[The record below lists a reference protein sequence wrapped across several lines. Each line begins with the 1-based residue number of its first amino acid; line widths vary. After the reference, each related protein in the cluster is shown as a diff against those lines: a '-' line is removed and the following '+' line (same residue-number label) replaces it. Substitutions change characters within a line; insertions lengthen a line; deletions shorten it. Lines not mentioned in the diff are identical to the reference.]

1 MMSRIFALC
10 AGVFAIAFAA
20 VPKSVTP
27 QTAPAAT
34 LTWPNADS
42 KTNSDEWLRLH
53 HNEIKKMRPRVLVL
67 NFVNGLTG
75 DEVQKRADAV
85 MDAVKEASRYR
96 GYRDKDAPP
105 FLEYRIAKII
115 NLTDEEPLP
124 DEQKMEGNS
133 SLYPRVP
140 EWKSGNNLHYSELF
154 TPEFTKTM
162 KFADPDKPDNLLGIS
177 ELAARGLIHEV
188 WVVAQEGAFGAP
200 LPCVEMKQA
209 YTSEDRKIPNKF
221 VQAGDGKTDDQP
233 SIGRS
238 LRILYINPNRGAGC
252 ALEKMSRA
260 FEETA
265 RSKALPN
272 LTRYF
277 TEFAGEELKTRYRTG
292 MSSIGERQNGTEI
305 EYPAPNVFTYRY
317 KGEQFSIR
325 NYTAAAGSVRFPP
338 NARKEFDVDNKIPV
352 LSTVEHFRMHDGA
365 EGRDKAEPWTFEKTV
380 PYRAVA
386 PDCVG
391 AWMVYWRQSMP
402 GLNNKAQDDTGRPLK
417 NWWVYLFY

>member
-1 MMSRIFALC
+1 MTHRILTAIVGLC
-10 AGVFAIAFAA
+10 TLCLLG
-20 VPKSVTP
+20 VPKQVTT

-67 NFVNGLTG
+67 NFVNGLTN

-85 MDAVKEASRYR
+85 IDAVKEASRYR

-105 FLEYRIAKII
+105 FLEYKIAKIV
-115 NLTDEEPLP
+115 NMTDEEPLP
-124 DEQKMEGNS
+124 DDQKMEGNS

-140 EWKSGNNLHYSELF
+140 DWKGGPNLRYSELF
-154 TPEFTKTM
+154 TPEFAKAM
-162 KFADPDKPDNLLGIS
+162 KIADPDKADNPLGIS
-177 ELAARGLIHEV
+177 ELAARGMIHEV
-188 WVVAQEGAFGAP
+188 WIVAQEGAFGAP

-209 YTSEDRKIPNKF
+209 YTTEDRKIPNKF
-221 VQAGDGKTDDQP
+221 VQSGDGKTNDQP

-252 ALEKMSRA
+252 TLEKMSRA
-260 FEETA
+260 FEEMA
-265 RSKALPN
+265 HSKMLPS

-277 TEFAGEELKTRYRTG
+277 TEFAGEDLKTRYRIS
-292 MSSIGERQNGTEI
+292 MNSIADRQNGTEI
-305 EYPAPNVFTYRY
+305 EYPAPNVFTYRH
-317 KGEQFSIR
+317 KGEQFSVR
-325 NYTAAAGSVRFPP
+325 NYAAAAGSVRFPP
-338 NARKEFDVDNKIPV
+338 NARRDFDIDNKIPV
-352 LSTVEHFRMHDGA
+352 LSTIEHFRMRDGS

-402 GLNNKAQDDTGRPLK
+402 GLNNKALDDTGRPLK